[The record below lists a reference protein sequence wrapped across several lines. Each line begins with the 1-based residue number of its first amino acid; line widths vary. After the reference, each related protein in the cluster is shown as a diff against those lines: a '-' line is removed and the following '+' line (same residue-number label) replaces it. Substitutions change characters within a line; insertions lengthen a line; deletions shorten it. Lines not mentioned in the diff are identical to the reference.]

1 MQLSEKIYK
10 IFISVDLYKSDQ
22 MRYPLH
28 CPVILSFARYILA
41 ICPNGLNSSC
51 KSPSCVFSDRFD
63 TRIAA
68 VSASLPFRS
77 GILSPILPSAPL
89 LDGGTYLP
97 PGPAAP
103 GPAPAPPGP
112 PEDPGIPGPGL
123 PPSPN
128 FPPSFCPPSPS
139 FSAPARESLRGPRVS
154 L

>member
-22 MRYPLH
+22 MRFTLH

-51 KSPSCVFSDRFD
+51 KSRSCVFSDKFD

-77 GILSPILPSAPL
+77 GILSPILPSAPR

-97 PGPAAP
+97 PGPA
-103 GPAPAPPGP
+103 PPGTP
-112 PEDPGIPGPGL
+112 DDPGIPEPGL
-123 PPSPN
+123 PAS
-128 FPPSFCPPSPS
+128 FSLPPSF
-139 FSAPARESLRGPRVS
+139 
-154 L
+154 